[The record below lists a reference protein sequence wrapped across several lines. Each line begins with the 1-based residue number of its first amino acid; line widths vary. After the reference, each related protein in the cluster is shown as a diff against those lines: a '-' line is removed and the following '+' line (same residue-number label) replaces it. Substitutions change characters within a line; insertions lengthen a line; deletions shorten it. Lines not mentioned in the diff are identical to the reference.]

1 MIKPFLLI
9 MTILIATGP
18 ARAQKSTLM
27 ERQDFESFLAKLRQ
41 ESKGWIR
48 TVSSIDI
55 ASVPG
60 AKVAARRQQ
69 ACLNILNKLQDQ
81 TNTLTSKNLF
91 RNQLAVLNVRTEAE
105 SCLKR
110 SKTHS
115 TFETLLNAE
124 KLRVLRNGKN
134 GRVI

>member
-91 RNQLAVLNVRTEAE
+91 RNQLAVLNVLTEAE
-105 SCLKR
+105 SCLKLC
-110 SKTHS
+110 KTHS

-124 KLRVLRNGKN
+124 KLRVLRKKN
-134 GRVI
+134 GRMI